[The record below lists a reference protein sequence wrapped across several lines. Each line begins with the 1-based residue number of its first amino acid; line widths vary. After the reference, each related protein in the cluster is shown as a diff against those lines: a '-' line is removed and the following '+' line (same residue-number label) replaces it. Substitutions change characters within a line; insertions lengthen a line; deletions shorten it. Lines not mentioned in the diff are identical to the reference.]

1 MTAAWKRGLARGLLG
16 FLFKAH
22 FMRRRA
28 LALLSRHYTKGE
40 LTLRYRMPD
49 HTLFLDPGDD
59 VIAAR
64 VLLRGDWQR
73 RDLERTI
80 AMLKLHVPGATG
92 KLFVDAGANIGTETI
107 YAMLSGFFSGAVSIE
122 PEPRNFALLREN
134 VEVNGLTA
142 RVHCVNCAAGQSEAT
157 QVLARSDWNKGGHA
171 IGDGKAGVTV
181 KVLPLPAI
189 LKGAGY
195 EASDVGL
202 VWIDVNGTEM
212 QVLDGMRDML
222 AMRVPVVIEHLP
234 GLISADAARAVHAL
248 LAMYYR
254 SFVRIDVADG
264 APAPLNKMDPL
275 RHSGDFLFF

>member
-28 LALLSRHYTKGE
+28 LAVLSRHFAKGE

-73 RDLERTI
+73 RDLERAV
-80 AMLKLHVPGATG
+80 AMLKLHVPGAAG
-92 KLFVDAGANIGTETI
+92 KLFVDAGANIGTETV

-122 PEPRNFALLREN
+122 PEPRNFALLTEN

-142 RVHCVNCAAGQSEAT
+142 RVHGVNCAVGRSESTHAL
-157 QVLARSDWNKGGHA
+157 VRSDWNKGGHT
-171 IGDGKAGVTV
+171 IGEGKGGMTV
-181 KVLPLPAI
+181 KVLPLPVI
-189 LKGAGY
+189 LGSAGY

-212 QVLDGMRDML
+212 QVLEGMRDML

-234 GLISADAARAVHAL
+234 ALVGVDAARAVHAL
-248 LAMYYR
+248 LAMYYT
-254 SFVRIDVADG
+254 SFARIDGADG
-264 APAPLNKMDPL
+264 GPASLNKMNPL
-275 RHSGDFLFF
+275 RDSGDFLFF